1 MKISPVLN
9 DKLIRKQKF
18 LILRSIFTNRYWL
31 ENMIFKVHF
40 HLGWNG
46 KSNSKKYKKV
56 DQIPCLVFLFHVIRL
71 LESQEYVMWV
81 FQKDHAAAKI
91 PCNWALLYSIFFA
104 RKPTWSLIKISVRKN
119 VAQFLEFYSFLLFDI
134 PFYPKESSTLKV
146 KLPHCTVR
154 RYRTIFLKR
163 LIQGIVF

>member
-1 MKISPVLN
+1 ML
-9 DKLIRKQKF
+9 
-18 LILRSIFTNRYWL
+18 
-31 ENMIFKVHF
+31 
-40 HLGWNG
+40 
-46 KSNSKKYKKV
+46 
-56 DQIPCLVFLFHVIRL
+56 LFHDVRL
-71 LESQEYVMWV
+71 LDSQEYVMWV
-81 FQKDHAAAKI
+81 SQKDYAAAKI